1 MTSPFFVTGKHPLS
15 PRRLMTLSKG
25 GEIQKKTLAYLQ
37 NELNALREA
46 EDEERVAY
54 ERECRVKM
62 EEEWKA
68 REAVL
73 RGELYSCDI

>member
-1 MTSPFFVTGKHPLS
+1 MWWHICDTPIFDSLLNGRPIGFF
-15 PRRLMTLSKG
+15 
-25 GEIQKKTLAYLQ
+25 Q

-73 RGELYSCDI
+73 RGN